1 MREGGGEGGENGG
14 QSSMGGQGLGDK
26 IPNKEKINT
35 LK

>member
-26 IPNKEKINT
+26 IPNKEINT

>member
-14 QSSMGGQGLGDK
+14 QSSMGGQGDK